1 LKLFTIV
8 ALNHLNP
15 IEFIIVLTT
24 ESLKSHSIYYRSTHF
39 VERWKSSHFQI
50 KKLGCEKKSFER
62 RKFKSQVSTSLSD
75 CVYSIMQRTNIFE
88 NIPLKAK
95 NQFLSWQEKKF
106 GKKCFIQLMEGTLTL
121 WIDKSSHNKLNV
133 IFLFL
138 FTYFSVCT
146 FFYLHQFILV
156 YLLFLSLSLL
166 LSFKSHFF
174 YSVSFFLS
182 IFSLSVFVH
191 LFSFKSILRYSIWQR
206 YWWKKHNLIKNW
218 IFYTLHISKQRS

>member
-1 LKLFTIV
+1 MIEIV
-8 ALNHLNP
+8 YNHLNP

-75 CVYSIMQRTNIFE
+75 CVYSIMQPTNIFE

-95 NQFLSWQEKKF
+95 NQFLSWKEKKF

-138 FTYFSVCT
+138 FTYFTVST
-146 FFYLHQFILV
+146 FFCLHQFILF

-166 LSFKSHFF
+166 LSFKSHYFTQ
-174 YSVSFFLS
+174 SLSFFQSFL
-182 IFSLSVFVH
+182 F
-191 LFSFKSILRYSIWQR
+191 LFSFIYFLFKVFWDI
-206 YWWKKHNLIKNW
+206 
-218 IFYTLHISKQRS
+218 